1 MKLAIGMPWYDG
13 PDVRTFAEYQD
24 FFMYLGQLRERT
36 ILRKCIGR
44 DRFNELLTSKVDDL
58 PSLHEGADPTI
69 EDYDKMGKLDI
80 ALIDY
85 SGSSLVGRARDEIV
99 FKAMEWGADYVFMWD
114 ADMRFEY
121 NTLLRLWRH
130 NVPIVSALAFTS
142 RPPFHP
148 VIMKIL
154 ENPPINNN
162 VTHSSTI
169 VHDYPKNKLITNKD
183 IGGAIAYGASVILIN
198 MNVFKQVPQ
207 PWFYSTGTGEDFHF
221 CLRCH
226 MHGVPRH
233 IDTAIKVA
241 HKRWDSDFIDEEYY
255 ERHIQNNRSMYD
267 KEWPNDAVSF
277 DLKSA

>member
-36 ILRKCIGR
+36 ILRQHIGKESF
-44 DRFNELLTSKVDDL
+44 DSLNDIL

-69 EDYDKMGKLDI
+69 EDFDKMGKLDI

-85 SGSSLVGRARDEIV
+85 SGSSLVGKAREEIV
-99 FKAMEWGADYVFMWD
+99 IKSLEWGADYLFMWD
-114 ADMRFEY
+114 ADMRFDY
-121 NTLLRLWRH
+121 STLLELWSH
-130 NVPIVSALAFTS
+130 DVPIVSALAFTS
-142 RPPFHP
+142 RPPFYP
-148 VIMKIL
+148 VIMKIV
-154 ENPPINNN
+154 ENPPIDNN

-183 IGGAIAYGASVILIN
+183 IGGAIAYGASVILIK
-198 MNVFKQVPQ
+198 MDVFKQVPQ

-226 MHGVPRH
+226 TYGVHRH
-233 IDTAIKVA
+233 IDTSIKVG
-241 HKRWDSDFIDEEYY
+241 HKRWDADFIDEEYY
-255 ERHIQNNRSMYD
+255 ERHIRDNRQMYD
-267 KEWPNDAVSF
+267 KEWPNDTASF
-277 DLKSA
+277 DLACALDR